1 MEETHSFKVVVQ
13 ELGDIYER
21 KNHDY
26 GNSFSRTFAEFGPI
40 AAVVRMNDKMERL
53 KMLCRNEALVN
64 ESLRDTAIDLANYA
78 IMLVMELDKR
88 KIYDVIDKV

>member
-53 KMLCRNEALVN
+53 KMLCRGEALVN